1 MSALAEAFAPGMFN
15 NNNTDVARNGDDGTF
30 TPEVDVFDTE
40 SAYIIHASV
49 PGAKKPDL
57 DITYAAARNSVTIS
71 GVIMRPGVDEEMM
84 STLALDERKIGSFE
98 REIRLDEKVKIDE
111 EGIGAKLEDGVLRV
125 TVPKILEED
134 EEEYV
139 EVRRVELE

>member
-15 NNNTDVARNGDDGTF
+15 NNTAVARNGEDGTF
-30 TPEVDVFDTE
+30 TPDVDVFDTE
-40 SAYIIHASV
+40 TAYIIHASV

-57 DITYAAARNSVTIS
+57 DITYTAARNSVTIS
-71 GVIMRPGVDEEMM
+71 GVVMRPDVDEDMM
-84 STLALDERKIGSFE
+84 QTLAMDERKIGAFE
-98 REIRLDEKVKIDE
+98 REIRLDEKVKIYE

-125 TVPKILEED
+125 TVPKILEESD

-139 EVRRVELE
+139 EVRRVELD